1 MLGVYMPEKMQSRL
15 NCRYAYKEFFRTVM
29 NIVVKVEDAERR
41 RMGNENVRIIGDIC
55 IMFGLAVTNAVT
67 HEHWNAI
74 EFQASNFYSGI
85 TQVMHIAI
93 ESVNGGTVKAIIVV
107 TANEYLLRIRKVAE
121 PVHEIQCL
129 LLTAVHGKVT
139 RMHDN
144 VSLWQI
150 VQPSVTAMRVRNM
163 QYCHLECFLFSKNKG
178 LLAQSAIQAVTIL
191 LLYIKV
197 RHIEDTFTTR

>member
-1 MLGVYMPEKMQSRL
+1 MLGVYMPEKMQLRL
-15 NCRYAYKEFFRTVM
+15 NCRYACKEFFRTVM

-41 RMGNENVRIIGDIC
+41 RMSNENVRIIGDIC
-55 IMFGLAVTNAVT
+55 TMFGLAVTNA
-67 HEHWNAI
+67 
-74 EFQASNFYSGI
+74 
-85 TQVMHIAI
+85 
-93 ESVNGGTVKAIIVV
+93 VNGGTVKAIIVV

-163 QYCHLECFLFSKNKG
+163 QYFHLECFLFSKDKG

-197 RHIEDTFTTR
+197 KHIEDTFAMC